1 MKKFVGQLK
10 AGDVINVR
18 IKGSLIKTACTVTE
32 IEFFDEGEGF
42 EHALMSLDNGVDQT
56 KQTWYT
62 VETVEVVA

>member
-1 MKKFVGQLK
+1 MKKFISQLK
-10 AGDVINVR
+10 AGDVIMTR
-18 IKGSLIKTACTVTE
+18 IKGSITKTACTVTD
-32 IEFFDEGEGF
+32 IQFFDQDQEF

>member
-1 MKKFVGQLK
+1 MKKFIGQLK
-10 AGDVINVR
+10 AGDVIMTR
-18 IKGSLIKTACTVTE
+18 IKGSLVKTACTVTD
-32 IEFFDEGEGF
+32 IQFFDQDEEF